1 MTAPLEGLRVLDLSR
16 ILAGPFCTMMLGDM
30 GAEVIKVEHP
40 TGGDD
45 TRSWPPFY
53 EKGGESTYFQSVNR
67 NKKSLTLD
75 LKSAEGKEIL
85 NGLAE
90 KSDIFIQNY
99 RPGTVERLGFGYE
112 ALSAIN
118 PRLIYAS
125 ISGYGQT
132 GPSKGRPAYDILM
145 QAEGGLMS
153 ITGPDED
160 TPCKTGIALADLTTA
175 LFAIQGILLAVIARE
190 KTGRGQFIDMA
201 IQDGQAALMSH
212 AAGNFFGT
220 GKPPGQM
227 GNRHPSI
234 CPYRDFACSDGALI
248 VAAANDSLWDRFA
261 RAIGREDLAE
271 DPRWARNDQ
280 RVQGRDELE
289 AEIDRTLGTKT
300 RAQWAEIITRGGVPC
315 GPVKN
320 IAEVASDPQ
329 VLHREMVVEVE
340 HAKTGALKMMGIP
353 VKLSDTPGAIRLP
366 PPLLGEH
373 TGGILRDILEKSEG
387 EVAAL
392 KEKGVV

>member
-1 MTAPLEGLRVLDLSR
+1 MTAPLDGLRVLDLSR

-40 TGGDD
+40 KGGDD

-53 EKGGESTYFQSVNR
+53 DGGESTYFQSVNR

-75 LKSAEGKEIL
+75 LKAEEGKRIL
-85 NGLAE
+85 RKLVE
-90 KSDIFIQNY
+90 KSDIFLQNF
-99 RPGTVERLGFGYE
+99 RPGAIERLGLGYE
-112 ALSAIN
+112 EMSALN

-125 ISGYGQT
+125 VSGYGQT
-132 GPSKGRPAYDILM
+132 GPNRERPAYDILL

-153 ITGPDED
+153 ITGEADGIS
-160 TPCKTGIALADLTTA
+160 CKTGIALADLTTA

-220 GKPPGQM
+220 GVPPGRM

-234 CPYRDFACSDGALI
+234 CPYRDFTCSDGALI

-261 RAIGREDLAE
+261 RAIGRADLAD
-271 DPRWARNDQ
+271 DPRWKTNDD
-280 RVQGRDELE
+280 RVKGREELE
-289 AEIDRTLGTKT
+289 AEIDKILAEKT
-300 RAQWAEIITRGGVPC
+300 RAEWGEIVSGAGVPC

-320 IAEVASDPQ
+320 IGEVASDPQ
-329 VLHREMVVEVE
+329 VLHREMVIEME
-340 HAKTGALKMMGIP
+340 HAKTGTLRMMGIP
-353 VKLSDTPGAIRLP
+353 VKLSDTPGEVKLP
-366 PPLLGEH
+366 PPILGEH
-373 TGGILRDILEKSEG
+373 TGEILGDLLG
-387 EVAAL
+387 EPGERIAAL
-392 KEKGVV
+392 RESGVI

>member
-30 GAEVIKVEHP
+30 GADVIKVEHP
-40 TGGDD
+40 RGGDD

-53 EKGGESTYFQSVNR
+53 EGGESTYFQSVNR

-75 LKSAEGKEIL
+75 LKLEEGKKIL
-85 NGLAE
+85 RRLVE
-90 KSDIFIQNY
+90 RSDIFIQNF
-99 RPGTVERLGFGYE
+99 RPGTIERLGFGYE
-112 ALSAIN
+112 ECSALN

-125 ISGYGQT
+125 ISGYGQS
-132 GPSKGRPAYDILM
+132 GPSRERPAYDILL

-153 ITGPDED
+153 ITGEQEGNS
-160 TPCKTGIALADLTTA
+160 CKTGIAIADLTTA

-190 KTGRGQFIDMA
+190 KSGRGQFIDMA

-220 GKPPGQM
+220 GNPPGRM

-234 CPYRDFACSDGALI
+234 CPYRDFACSDGVLI

-261 RAIGREDLAE
+261 RTIGRDDLAE
-271 DPRWARNDQ
+271 NPKWKTNDG
-280 RVQGRDELE
+280 RVKGRDELE
-289 AEIDRTLGTKT
+289 AEIEKILATKT
-300 RAQWAEIITRGGVPC
+300 RAEWGNIISKAGIPC
-315 GPVKN
+315 GPVKD
-320 IAEVASDPQ
+320 IGEVASDPQ
-329 VLHREMVVEVE
+329 ILHRDMVVEID

-353 VKLSDTPGAIRLP
+353 VKLSETPGEVKLP
-366 PPLLGEH
+366 PPILGEH
-373 TGGILRDILEKSEG
+373 TEEILRDLLGQPPEAVESLREQ
-387 EVAAL
+387 
-392 KEKGVV
+392 GVI